1 MPMLWVRPA
10 WQGHI
15 RKSQGTCRFV
25 KGTGKVQEST
35 DIANFYIVSI
45 WFPVVSHILVDKVLD
60 SNQKTPPDL
69 ILYQEN
75 KIIWDEYSTGDQ
87 TIILGL

>member
-1 MPMLWVRPA
+1 MCWV
-10 WQGHI
+10 
-15 RKSQGTCRFV
+15 FV

-60 SNQKTPPDL
+60 SNQITPPDL

-75 KIIWDEYSTGDQ
+75 KIMWDEYSTGDQ